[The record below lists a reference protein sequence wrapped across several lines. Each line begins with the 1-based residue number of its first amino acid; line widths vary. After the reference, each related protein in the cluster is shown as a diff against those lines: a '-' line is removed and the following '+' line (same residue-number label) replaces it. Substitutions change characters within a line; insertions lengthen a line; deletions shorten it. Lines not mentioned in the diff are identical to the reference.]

1 MPPPGDGEKEM
12 ERDELREAIIA
23 AMERSGERPVIDCL
37 IGWIE
42 KGLFLEIFAEIQ
54 DETI

>member
-12 ERDELREAIIA
+12 ERDELKAAIIE
-23 AMERSGERPVIDCL
+23 AMKRSGEEPIIDSL

-42 KGLFLEIFAEIQ
+42 KGFFLEIFAEIQ
-54 DETI
+54 DATE

>member
-12 ERDELREAIIA
+12 ERDELRAAIIA
-23 AMERSGERPVIDCL
+23 AMERSGEGPIIDCL

-54 DETI
+54 DVTI

>member
-12 ERDELREAIIA
+12 ERDELRAAIIA
-23 AMERSGERPVIDCL
+23 AMERSGKEPVIDCL

-42 KGLFLEIFAEIQ
+42 KGFFMEIFAEIQ
-54 DETI
+54 DKTI